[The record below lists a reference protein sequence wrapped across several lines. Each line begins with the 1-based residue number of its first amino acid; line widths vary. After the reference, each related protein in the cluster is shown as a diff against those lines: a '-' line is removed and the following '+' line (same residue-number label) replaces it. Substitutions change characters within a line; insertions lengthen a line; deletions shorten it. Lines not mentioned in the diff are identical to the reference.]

1 MGFIRRRVRGQRTD
15 THRGK
20 PETKRM
26 QLPQLTYDPEANAL
40 YMRFSDNEIAETLE
54 FSESVYVDVDADGI
68 PVGLEVLDASSSL
81 LTGLPGA
88 SDTAALK
95 DLMTRDA
102 A

>member
-1 MGFIRRRVRGQRTD
+1 M
-15 THRGK
+15 K
-20 PETKRM
+20 S
-26 QLPQLTYDPEANAL
+26 PQITYDPQANAL
-40 YMRFSDNEIAETLE
+40 YMRFSNNEIVVTVEL
-54 FSESVYVDVDADGI
+54 SESVYVDVDVDGV

-81 LTGLPGA
+81 MTGLPGV